1 MFPLLP
7 VAVRWQRAKL
17 GMTPDPWKKYFSGE
31 AERCRCEDDVVQLW
45 RIVYPDSS
53 VRPVNAARS
62 LDFAKNEAIGIQLRS
77 PLYR

>member
-1 MFPLLP
+1 MFPLMP
-7 VAVRWQRAKL
+7 VAVRRRLTKL
-17 GMTPDPWKKYFSGE
+17 GTTPDPMENYFSGE

-62 LDFAKNEAIGIQLRS
+62 LEFYKARGNRDSIGTLLI
-77 PLYR
+77 

>member
-17 GMTPDPWKKYFSGE
+17 GMTPDPLGKNSSGE
-31 AERCRCEDDVVQLW
+31 AERRRCEDDVVQLW

-53 VRPVNAARS
+53 VRPVDATRS
-62 LDFAKNEAIGIQLRS
+62 LDSAKHEAIEIQLRS
-77 PLYR
+77 PSYR